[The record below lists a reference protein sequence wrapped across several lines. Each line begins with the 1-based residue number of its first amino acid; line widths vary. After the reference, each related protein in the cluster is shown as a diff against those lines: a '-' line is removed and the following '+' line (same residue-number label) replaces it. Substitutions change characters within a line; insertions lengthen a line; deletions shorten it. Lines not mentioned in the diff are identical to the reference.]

1 MITIHAGGHDGG
13 CYSWPENRNFSPCC
27 HGGNALICR
36 MEDHQDMLTEGWWYY
51 NAVLVDHNAID
62 SIEVISK
69 LMVLLKREWEFM
81 AEFWESVFIC

>member
-1 MITIHAGGHDGG
+1 
-13 CYSWPENRNFSPCC
+13 
-27 HGGNALICR
+27 

-51 NAVLVDHNAID
+51 NAVLVEYNAID

-81 AEFWESVFIC
+81 AEFWESVFNCG